1 MNKAQL
7 EHEIRKH
14 WTTYL
19 PQKVKELRQQGNLEA
34 AIQGSA
40 AIGLKEFQHLK
51 TLGYQDHEAEEV
63 VRSQVVHLNPRPAP
77 VCPRINAPSWHR
89 WSGNTGRRLRSR
101 VRQPPHID
109 GDRELRECGPKVYLP

>member
-40 AIGLKEFQHLK
+40 AIGLKEYQHLK

-63 VRSQVVHLNPRPAP
+63 VRSQVVHLEPEAGAGQPAWEREELAQMEREYRKAPP
-77 VCPRINAPSWHR
+77 V
-89 WSGNTGRRLRSR
+89 
-101 VRQPPHID
+101 
-109 GDRELRECGPKVYLP
+109 